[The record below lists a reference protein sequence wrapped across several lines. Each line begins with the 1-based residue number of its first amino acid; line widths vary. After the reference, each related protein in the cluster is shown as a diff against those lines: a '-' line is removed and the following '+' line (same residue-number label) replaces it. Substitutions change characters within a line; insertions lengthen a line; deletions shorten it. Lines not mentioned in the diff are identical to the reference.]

1 MFLRDE
7 CMKKYVL
14 SLVYFV
20 LGLSLFS
27 GVLSAAELTVKVES
41 DVNDG
46 NIGCALFLN
55 PKGFPMDASGAIVK
69 FAQNTPAGTEF
80 IFSNLKSGKY
90 AISVMN
96 DQNGNKILDKSL
108 IGIPK
113 EEWGVSNNVRPNLR
127 APKFE
132 EAVFE
137 VDEKSDL
144 TLKIRIEK

>member
-1 MFLRDE
+1 
-7 CMKKYVL
+7 
-14 SLVYFV
+14 
-20 LGLSLFS
+20 
-27 GVLSAAELTVKVES
+27 
-41 DVNDG
+41 
-46 NIGCALFLN
+46 
-55 PKGFPMDASGAIVK
+55 
-69 FAQNTPAGTEF
+69 
-80 IFSNLKSGKY
+80 LKSGKY

-96 DQNGNKILDKSL
+96 DQNGNKILDKNL

>member
-1 MFLRDE
+1 MYFKAI
-7 CMKKYVL
+7 KKIPLISVLLL
-14 SLVYFV
+14 SLINI
-20 LGLSLFS
+20 
-27 GVLSAAELTVKVES
+27 GVAAELTVKIEGDS
-41 DVNDG
+41 SDG
-46 NIGCALFLN
+46 NIGCALFSN
-55 PKGFPMDASGAIVK
+55 PKGFPMDAGGAIQK
-69 FAQNTPAGTEF
+69 FAQNTPMGTAF
-80 IFSNLKSGKY
+80 VFSNLKSGQY
-90 AISVMN
+90 AVSVMN
-96 DQNGNKILDKSL
+96 DQSGNKILDKNL